1 MKDLIINDYVN
12 NYLGTQELAYK
23 YKLHRATIQRYL
35 IKKGIKLRK
44 RTSRIRVNN
53 FYFSKYNKEN
63 CYWAG
68 FILADGYIR
77 TNKRFTLEI
86 KLQKQDVNH
95 LHKFKKAIEYEGKI
109 IERKEYY
116 SITISS
122 PQIIKD
128 LQNNFEIYNKKSLTC
143 GISNKIPKKYLK
155 DFIRGYFDGDG
166 SITFTTTD
174 TISFLG
180 TEKTVDF
187 IRKYFFDIVKIKLRS
202 KNMPNITHNQN
213 IYAIF
218 YSGKS
223 AFKCIDYL
231 YNKSIV
237 YLDRKYNKYNC
248 LIEKYK

>member
-1 MKDLIINDYVN
+1 MKNLIVNDYVN
-12 NYLGTQELAYK
+12 NYLGTQELACK
-23 YKLHRATIQRYL
+23 YNLHRATIQRYL
-35 IKKGIKLRK
+35 IGAGIQLRK

-77 TNKRFTLEI
+77 TNKRYTLEI
-86 KLQKQDVNH
+86 KLQKQDVDH
-95 LHKFKKAIEYEGKI
+95 LNKFKKTIEYEGTVF
-109 IERKEYY
+109 ERKEYY

-143 GISNKIPKKYLK
+143 GISNKIPKKYLR
-155 DFIRGYFDGDG
+155 DYICGYFDGDG
-166 SITFTTTD
+166 CVSYTTTD

-187 IRKYFFDIVKIKLRS
+187 IRKYFFEVVKIKLRS
-202 KNMPNITHNQN
+202 KDMPDITYNQN
-213 IYAIF
+213 ICAIF
-218 YSGKS
+218 YYGKS
-223 AFKCIDYL
+223 AFKCLKYL
-231 YNKSIV
+231 YDKSTV
-237 YLDRKYNKYNC
+237 YLNRKYNKYNC
-248 LIEKYK
+248 LIEKYN